1 MKKGLLFAL
10 CAVLMIG
17 LLAACGARNE
27 SGGSGETPAGS
38 EPSVSS
44 EPTVSSEPSDSAEKT
59 YVFATDAQYAP
70 MEYMDKGKIAGF
82 DADFLEAVA
91 KEANL
96 KYELKNVGWDTLLE
110 SVKSGAEY
118 DAAIS
123 SVSITDERKE
133 SYDFSAPYFEST
145 NMILTKEGSPIQS
158 ALDLKDKKVAVQ
170 GSTTADILMMELM
183 GKDNASLKKFDSNAV
198 ALMELQQGGVDAVVA
213 DMAVVTDYV
222 RNNPDK
228 KFNSIIDVKN
238 FGSEFYGILLPKG
251 SELKAK
257 LDPAIKTV
265 LENGTYAELYKK
277 WFDKDADIAKLL
289 EQQ

>member
-1 MKKGLLFAL
+1 MKKGFIFAL

-17 LLAACGARNE
+17 VLAGCGSKNQTA
-27 SGGSGETPAGS
+27 SGGDNQAGS
-38 EPSVSS
+38 GS
-44 EPTVSSEPSDSAEKT
+44 EKT
-59 YVFATDAQYAP
+59 YVFATDAAYAP
-70 MEYMDKGKIAGF
+70 MEYMNKDKIEGF
-82 DADFLEAVA
+82 DVDFLEAVA

-110 SVKSGAEY
+110 SVKSGTEY
-118 DAAIS
+118 DGAIS

-133 SYDFSAPYFEST
+133 SYDFSNAYFEST

-170 GSTTADILMMELM
+170 VSTTADILMTELV
-183 GKDNASLKKFDSNAV
+183 GKDNTNLKKFDSNAV
-198 ALMELQQGGVDAVVA
+198 ALMELEQGGVDAVVA
-213 DMAVVTDYV
+213 DMAVVTEYV

-228 KFNSIIDVKN
+228 KFNSIIDIEN

-257 LDPAIKTV
+257 LDPAIKKV
-265 LENGTYAELYKK
+265 IENGTYAELYTK
-277 WFDKDADIAKLL
+277 WFDKDANTAKLL